1 MKRNKKIVTTAI
13 VVPIASAIAVN
24 AQVIINPLVAKAAE
38 YGMMMLH
45 VQSAKKL
52 MVLIVFV
59 TIRGQLIATVRRWL
73 NKR

>member
-1 MKRNKKIVTTAI
+1 MKRNKKIVATAI

-24 AQVIINPLVAKAAE
+24 APVIINPLVAKAAE
-38 YGMMMLH
+38 YGVMMLH

-52 MVLIVFV
+52 MALIVFV